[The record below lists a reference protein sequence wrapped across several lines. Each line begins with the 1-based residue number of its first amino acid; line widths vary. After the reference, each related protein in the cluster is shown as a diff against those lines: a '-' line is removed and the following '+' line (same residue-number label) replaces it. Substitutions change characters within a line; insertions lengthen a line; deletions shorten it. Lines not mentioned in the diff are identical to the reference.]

1 MTWQAY
7 INEQLQYYNDT
18 AMNSYQQ
25 LSEHEFERFLTPEVV
40 RVFQIIHSALLGG
53 ATMFAFVVLLLHAQH
68 IDNEPVDAEVVT
80 IMSIVNALF
89 AVGAFG
95 ISHILFERMFNNQQ
109 QNNSISST
117 NSLYEQSLATIRAA
131 MIVRMAILE
140 GAAFFG
146 LVVCLIAVTGGVTQ
160 QEPAYLFN
168 LASYF
173 LFMLVGINTF
183 PTKNALLDIFRKNIL
198 KKI

>member
-1 MTWQAY
+1 
-7 INEQLQYYNDT
+7 
-18 AMNSYQQ
+18 MNSYQQ